1 MVAELANFFG
11 TPFFNIVSG
20 ISTILMMAGFL
31 YTAYLLIKG
40 VFPVWYRIG
49 MGLSKR
55 KIAVF
60 ANGEFDALKSTL
72 VDSKIF
78 KAKNIFRVHKNALKK
93 ADKETIFLIHWKEY
107 KNEIDEIISIKKNS
121 TAMIVYAPQNEGRIE
136 QESIDKINN
145 QRNSVIVNFRGR
157 LLNDILISMIT
168 TSYEQ
173 K

>member
-1 MVAELANFFG
+1 
-11 TPFFNIVSG
+11 
-20 ISTILMMAGFL
+20 
-31 YTAYLLIKG
+31 LLIKG
-40 VFPVWYRIG
+40 LVPVWYRIG

-60 ANGEFDALKSTL
+60 ANKEFDALKSML

-78 KAKNIFRVHKNALKK
+78 KDKNIFRVPKNALKK

-107 KNEIDEIISIKKNS
+107 KNEIDEIISIKKDN

-136 QESIDKINN
+136 QESIDKIDD
-145 QRNSVIVNFRGR
+145 QRNSIIVNFRGR

-168 TSYEQ
+168 TRDER
-173 K
+173 

>member
-1 MVAELANFFG
+1 
-11 TPFFNIVSG
+11 
-20 ISTILMMAGFL
+20 
-31 YTAYLLIKG
+31 
-40 VFPVWYRIG
+40 

-60 ANGEFDALKSTL
+60 ANKEFDALKSML

-78 KAKNIFRVHKNALKK
+78 KDKNIFRVPKNALKK

-107 KNEIDEIISIKKNS
+107 KNEIDEIISIKKDN

-136 QESIDKINN
+136 QESIDKIDD
-145 QRNSVIVNFRGR
+145 QRNSIIVNFRGR

-168 TSYEQ
+168 TRDER
-173 K
+173 